1 MKDKYLFFSTGEG
14 TSNPLAWKKEYSGLY
29 PVSKFSGIR
38 PKDSTTLVLYFEEG
52 TTVELGIRN
61 GLHGKIMKTIGD
73 VISNS
78 EKGVIVIADF
88 DGGRFIEHGIQS
100 VTLS

>member
-38 PKDSTTLVLYFEEG
+38 PKDSTTLVLYFE
-52 TTVELGIRN
+52 
-61 GLHGKIMKTIGD
+61 
-73 VISNS
+73 
-78 EKGVIVIADF
+78 
-88 DGGRFIEHGIQS
+88 
-100 VTLS
+100 